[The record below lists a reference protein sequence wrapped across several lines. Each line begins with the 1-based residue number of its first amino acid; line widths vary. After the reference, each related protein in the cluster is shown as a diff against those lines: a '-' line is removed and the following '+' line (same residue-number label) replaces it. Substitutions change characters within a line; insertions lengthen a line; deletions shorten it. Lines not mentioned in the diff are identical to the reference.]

1 MKSNKMQI
9 DDIQKGGIKMIFIGI
24 FAVVGVAVTVL
35 AARRGY
41 RERSMDDR
49 AYTSNDHELDIHH
62 RNDPPSW

>member
-1 MKSNKMQI
+1 
-9 DDIQKGGIKMIFIGI
+9 MIFIGI

-41 RERSMDDR
+41 RERTLDDR
-49 AYTSNDHELDIHH
+49 EYTSNDHELDIHH

>member
-1 MKSNKMQI
+1 
-9 DDIQKGGIKMIFIGI
+9 MIMIGI
-24 FAVVGVAVTVL
+24 FAVIAVGMTIL

-62 RNDPPSW
+62 RNDPPFW

>member
-1 MKSNKMQI
+1 
-9 DDIQKGGIKMIFIGI
+9 MIMIGI
-24 FAVVGVAVTVL
+24 FAVIAVGMTIL

-49 AYTSNDHELDIHH
+49 EYTSNDHELDIHH